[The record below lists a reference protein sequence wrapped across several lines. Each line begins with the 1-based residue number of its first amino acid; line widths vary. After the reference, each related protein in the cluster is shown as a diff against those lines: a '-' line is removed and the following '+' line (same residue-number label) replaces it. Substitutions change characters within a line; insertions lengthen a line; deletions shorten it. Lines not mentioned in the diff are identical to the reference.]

1 MTESAPSVLAK
12 NVESDVE
19 GRTILADV
27 CCTFPGSVVTGLVG
41 QNGSGK
47 STLMRILARQVPATR
62 GQVSYGDEALASL
75 STRSVSRKIA
85 YMPQNVPAAPGM
97 TVRELVSIGRYPWHG
112 ALGRFTDRDAEA
124 VDRALRITK
133 TDTFADRILDNLS
146 GGERQR
152 CWLAMLIAQQAKML
166 MLDEPTSALD
176 LGHQHAILSLLKQL
190 SRDTKIG
197 AIVILHDINLAAQ
210 YCDRIIALSAGRVV
224 AEGTP
229 AEIMTPEQLSGI
241 FGIPMLVA
249 PHPGTKK
256 PYCYAALDEFAPTV
270 GVLG

>member
-1 MTESAPSVLAK
+1 MTDTAPSILAK
-12 NVESDVE
+12 HVELDIE
-19 GRTILADV
+19 GSSILADV

-47 STLMRILARQVPATR
+47 STLMRILARQLPATR
-62 GQVSYGDEALASL
+62 GQVTYDGGALAAL
-75 STRSVSRKIA
+75 STRAVAQKLA

-97 TVRELVSIGRYPWHG
+97 TVRELVSLGRYPWHG
-112 ALGRFTDRDAEA
+112 ALGRFTDSDVEA
-124 VDRALRITK
+124 VDRALRATE

-152 CWLAMLIAQQAKML
+152 CWLAMLIAQQAEML
-166 MLDEPTSALD
+166 LLDEPTSALD
-176 LGHQHAILSLLKQL
+176 LGHQHAILGLLKQL
-190 SRDTKIG
+190 TLVTNVG

-210 YCDRIIALSAGRVV
+210 YCDRIVALNAGRVV

-229 AEIMTPEQLSGI
+229 AEIMTPEQLASI

-249 PHPGTKK
+249 PHPGTKM
-256 PYCYAALDEFAPTV
+256 PYCFAAPGELTPAGDV
-270 GVLG
+270 WS